1 MKPSEYEFAIGDKV
15 VTIYGDVG
23 YVVDICECA
32 CCVKRGFH
40 ELMWKVDDDFDGDDF
55 GDEEEEDFD
64 EDNTNWVTIY
74 DAERGF
80 DEYYQIGKYRF
91 NHKFDKEFVR
101 RMLTE
106 KELEV
111 VRLKRQL
118 KVIDEL
124 EKEVD

>member
-1 MKPSEYEFAIGDKV
+1 MGDKV
-15 VTIYGDVG
+15 ITIYGDVG
-23 YVVDICECA
+23 HVVDICECA
-32 CCVKRGFH
+32 CCVKRGFY
-40 ELMWKVDDDFDGDDF
+40 ELMWKVDDDIDGVDF
-55 GDEEEEDFD
+55 GD

-101 RMLTE
+101 RMLVE
-106 KELEV
+106 KEAELA
-111 VRLKRQL
+111 RLKRQL
-118 KVIDEL
+118 EVIDEL